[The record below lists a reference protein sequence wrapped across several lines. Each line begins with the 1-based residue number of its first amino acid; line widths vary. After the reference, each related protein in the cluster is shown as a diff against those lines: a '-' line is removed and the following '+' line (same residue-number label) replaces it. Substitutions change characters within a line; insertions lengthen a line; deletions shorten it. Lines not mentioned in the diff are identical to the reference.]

1 MQGGVDILTHA
12 PYLSWQGAAI
22 VRAEDAFERRNGP
35 YGSVPVDGPQINA
48 LLVAMKRAGTFLEPT
63 LFVFAR
69 NADETVVN
77 SWGLALTKKAREA
90 GIPIIAGTDGLIG
103 ADTTSLPNIHRELQ
117 YLVSAGLTPAE
128 ALAAATIVP
137 ARAMHRE
144 RTHAA
149 IAAGHVADIVLLDAN
164 PLDSISATTRIRQVV
179 LRGRPLRK

>member
-1 MQGGVDILTHA
+1 MHPIPPIA
-12 PYLSWQGAAI
+12 
-22 VRAEDAFERRNGP
+22 
-35 YGSVPVDGPQINA
+35 
-48 LLVAMKRAGTFLEPT
+48 AMKRAGTFLEPT

-77 SWGLALTKKAREA
+77 HWSAALTRKARDA

-117 YLVSAGLTPAE
+117 HLVNAGLTPAE

-144 RTHAA
+144 RTHGV
-149 IAAGHVADIVLLDAN
+149 IATGRVADIVLLEAN

-179 LRGRPLRK
+179 LRGRPLRR